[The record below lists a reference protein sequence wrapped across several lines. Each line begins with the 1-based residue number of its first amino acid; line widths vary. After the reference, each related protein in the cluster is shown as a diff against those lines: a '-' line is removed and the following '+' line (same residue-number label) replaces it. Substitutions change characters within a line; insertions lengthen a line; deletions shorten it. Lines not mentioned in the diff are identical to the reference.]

1 MCTALTWQHYLDRF
15 TRMWNNHRIR
25 GARTTAGHGGGIP
38 AELYRDK
45 VRISGVVSGVALG
58 VVSPGWS
65 HCSDLAHREKSLC
78 VTKFF
83 HLGCS
88 AGVRYLPS
96 LCACLFFLA
105 AHENPSHLALVRPM
119 TDPFV
124 GAERNSHQR

>member
-58 VVSPGWS
+58 VVSPGWP
-65 HCSDLAHREKSLC
+65 HCSDLALREKSLC

-83 HLGCS
+83 HLRCS
-88 AGVRYLPS
+88 AGVISAL
-96 LCACLFFLA
+96 LVCLFVF
-105 AHENPSHLALVRPM
+105 PGCP
-119 TDPFV
+119 
-124 GAERNSHQR
+124 